1 MDFIMSALA
10 GQIFS

>member
-1 MDFIMSALA
+1 MEFIMSALA